1 MSRSWSP
8 RPRRRCY
15 PQPPRSLWRKLLDYA
30 LTIILL
36 GLLILLAA
44 RLDRFETRK
53 AEGSAIVNDGDSL
66 TLGTERIRMR
76 GIDAPEYQQI
86 CRKDGADYVCGRLA
100 RQALVRLI
108 SGNPVTCSGWQ
119 RDRYGRLLGDC
130 KAGGKDLNRAQSRPA
145 GPLPMAIS
153 RPSRPL
159 PAPARLASGPA
170 RSTSHRT
177 GAKTTMKARSKD
189 GTARWLRSVTPCA
202 KSFASGERQAVSY
215 SCKPC
220 GCGQRSG
227 GLR

>member
-8 RPRRRCY
+8 RPRRRYY
-15 PQPPRSLWRKLLDYA
+15 PPPPRSLWRKLLDYG

-86 CRKDGADYVCGRLA
+86 CRKDGADYACGRLA

-130 KAGGKDLNRAQSRPA
+130 KAGGKDLNRAQVEA
-145 GPLPMAIS
+145 GWAI
-153 RPSRPL
+153 
-159 PAPARLASGPA
+159 AYGDYETEQAVARAGKAGIWAGTFDQPQDWRESHHDGAVERRHGTLASLGDA
-170 RSTSHRT
+170 
-177 GAKTTMKARSKD
+177 
-189 GTARWLRSVTPCA
+189 LREI
-202 KSFASGERQAVSY
+202 FRF
-215 SCKPC
+215 
-220 GCGQRSG
+220 R
-227 GLR
+227 

>member
-8 RPRRRCY
+8 TPRRRYY
-15 PQPPRSLWRKLLDYA
+15 PPPPRSLWRKLLDYA

-53 AEGSAIVNDGDSL
+53 AEGAAIVNDGDSL

-86 CRKDGADYVCGRLA
+86 CSRDGADYACGRLA

-130 KAGGKDLNRAQSRPA
+130 KAGGKDLNRAQVEA
-145 GPLPMAIS
+145 GWAVAYGDFEIEE
-153 RPSRPL
+153 
-159 PAPARLASGPA
+159 AAARAGKAGIWAGTFDEPHDWRESHHDGPVERRHGTLASLGDA
-170 RSTSHRT
+170 
-177 GAKTTMKARSKD
+177 
-189 GTARWLRSVTPCA
+189 LRE
-202 KSFASGERQAVSY
+202 FFRF
-215 SCKPC
+215 
-220 GCGQRSG
+220 R
-227 GLR
+227 